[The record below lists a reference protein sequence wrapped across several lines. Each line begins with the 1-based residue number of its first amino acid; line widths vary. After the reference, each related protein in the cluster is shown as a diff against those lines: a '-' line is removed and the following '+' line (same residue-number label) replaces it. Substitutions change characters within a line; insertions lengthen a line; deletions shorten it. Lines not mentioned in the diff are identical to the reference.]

1 MPSQHD
7 QGDPKCPSAPTST
20 LAAQVRQM
28 ELAAEA
34 SGVDDFFLRLEAA
47 GLMMRI
53 DRQLQ
58 PEMFRFALVADR
70 A

>member
-1 MPSQHD
+1 
-7 QGDPKCPSAPTST
+7 
-20 LAAQVRQM
+20 M